1 VPIVESKLLAKDLK
15 ISDYKTKYGD
25 PEAKGEHRDVDVLIK
40 LLPFY
45 ELDLTLKK
53 TDAENA

>member
-1 VPIVESKLLAKDLK
+1 MLAKDLK
-15 ISDYKTKYGD
+15 ILDYKSKYGD